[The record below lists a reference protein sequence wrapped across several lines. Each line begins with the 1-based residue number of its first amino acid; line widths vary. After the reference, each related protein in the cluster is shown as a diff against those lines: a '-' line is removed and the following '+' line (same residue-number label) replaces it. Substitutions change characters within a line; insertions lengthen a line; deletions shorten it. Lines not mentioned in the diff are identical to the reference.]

1 MTSKNNRR
9 KRGSWSAAWKS
20 GGVIVLLLAGAGS
33 HIAAQPS
40 KGDPKAGKTKYDLL
54 CAGCHGPEG
63 KGNGPAAG
71 SLNPKP
77 ADLSDADYLKN
88 LSDKYLYD
96 VIKEGGAKVR
106 KSPLMPA
113 WGSSLNDRDIWNL
126 VAYLRSL
133 SNRG

>member
-9 KRGSWSAAWKS
+9 RRRPWSPVWKT
-20 GGVIVLLLAGAGS
+20 GGTILLFLAGAGS
-33 HIAAQPS
+33 LIAAQPS
-40 KGDPKAGKTKYDLL
+40 KGDPKAGKTKYAML

-77 ADLSDADYLKN
+77 ADLSDRDYVKN

-96 VIKEGGAKVR
+96 VIKDGGAKVK
-106 KSPLMPA
+106 KSPFMPA
-113 WGSSLNDRDIWNL
+113 WGNSLNDRDIWNL

-133 SNRG
+133 SNGG